1 MALGRNE
8 ALALWRR
15 LLLTGMGPP
24 TGELTQRQL
33 ALLATLYI
41 AEGPHTVRG
50 LAAGLGMSKPA
61 VCRALDRLE
70 RLGFA
75 RRKEDEADRRNVLV
89 QRTVKGAVF
98 MSDLGDAIERTLE
111 EPEAG
116 DAVGKTVPGRE

>member
-1 MALGRNE
+1 MTLGRNE

-15 LLLTGMGPP
+15 LLLAGMGPP

-33 ALLATLYI
+33 ALLATLYT

-50 LAAGLGMSKPA
+50 LATGLAMSKPA

-111 EPEAG
+111 APGAG
-116 DAVGKTVPGRE
+116 AAEGPAPVKR

>member
-1 MALGRNE
+1 MAQGRNE

-15 LLLTGMGPP
+15 LLLAGLEPP

-33 ALLATLYI
+33 ALLVTLYT

-50 LAAGLGMSKPA
+50 LAAGLAMSKPA
-61 VCRALDRLE
+61 VCRALDRLD

-111 EPEAG
+111 TPGTGE
-116 DAVGKTVPGRE
+116 VGGQAPVKR

>member
-1 MALGRNE
+1 MTLGRNE

-15 LLLTGMGPP
+15 LLLAGMGPP

-33 ALLATLYI
+33 ALLATLYT
-41 AEGPHTVRG
+41 AEGPYTVRG
-50 LAAGLGMSKPA
+50 LATGLAMSKPA

-111 EPEAG
+111 APGAG
-116 DAVGKTVPGRE
+116 AAEGPAPVKR

>member
-1 MALGRNE
+1 MTLGRNE

-15 LLLTGMGPP
+15 LLLAGMGPP

-33 ALLATLYI
+33 ALLATLYT

-50 LAAGLGMSKPA
+50 LATGLAMSKPA

-111 EPEAG
+111 GPG
-116 DAVGKTVPGRE
+116 VGEVGGQAPVKR

>member
-1 MALGRNE
+1 MAQGRNE

-15 LLLTGMGPP
+15 LLLAGMEPP

-33 ALLATLYI
+33 TLLVTLYT

-50 LAAGLGMSKPA
+50 LAAGLAMSKPA
-61 VCRALDRLE
+61 VCRALDRLD

-89 QRTVKGAVF
+89 QRTVKGAVL

-111 EPEAG
+111 TQEASEI
-116 DAVGKTVPGRE
+116 REQTPVKR

>member
-15 LLLTGMGPP
+15 LLLAGMGPP

-33 ALLATLYI
+33 ALLVTLYT

-50 LAAGLGMSKPA
+50 LAASLGMSKPA
-61 VCRALDRLE
+61 VCRALDRLD

-111 EPEAG
+111 GPIA
-116 DAVGKTVPGRE
+116 DVAVPGTSIKRE

>member
-1 MALGRNE
+1 MTLGRNE
-8 ALALWRR
+8 ALAMWRR
-15 LLLTGMGPP
+15 LLLAGMGPP

-33 ALLATLYI
+33 ALLATLYT

-50 LAAGLGMSKPA
+50 LATGLAMSKPA

-70 RLGFA
+70 RLGVA

-111 EPEAG
+111 GPG
-116 DAVGKTVPGRE
+116 VGEVGGQAPVKR

>member
-1 MALGRNE
+1 MALGRNK

-15 LLLTGMGPP
+15 LLLAGMGSP

-33 ALLATLYI
+33 ALLVTLYT
-41 AEGPHTVRG
+41 ADGPHTVRG
-50 LAAGLGMSKPA
+50 LAAGLAMSKPA
-61 VCRALDRLE
+61 VCRALDRLD

-111 EPEAG
+111 GAEAVAAG
-116 DAVGKTVPGRE
+116 GQAPVKR

>member
-1 MALGRNE
+1 MAQGRNE

-15 LLLTGMGPP
+15 LLLAGMEPP

-33 ALLATLYI
+33 TLLVTLYT

-50 LAAGLGMSKPA
+50 LAAGLAMSKPA
-61 VCRALDRLE
+61 VCRALDRLD

-89 QRTVKGAVF
+89 QRTVKGSVF
-98 MSDLGDAIERTLE
+98 LADFAATVGDFADSVTT
-111 EPEAG
+111 PAQ
-116 DAVGKTVPGRE
+116 